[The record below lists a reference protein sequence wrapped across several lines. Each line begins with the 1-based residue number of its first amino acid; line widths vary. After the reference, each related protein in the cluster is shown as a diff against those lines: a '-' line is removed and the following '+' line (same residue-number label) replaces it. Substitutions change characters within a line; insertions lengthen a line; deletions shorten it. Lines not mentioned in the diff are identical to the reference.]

1 MAMLLT
7 IPTIVNELQ
16 DNPKIEQMGVDMPS
30 GAMDGKETRFG
41 TTASTFWSISTTVIS
56 TRSVNSMYDRFMPV
70 SDLSRC
76 RSGDIGLLWGSRRL
90 ISW

>member
-16 DNPKIEQMGVDMPS
+16 GNPKIVQMGVAMPS

-41 TTASTFWSISTTVIS
+41 TTASAFWSISTTVIS
-56 TRSVNSMYDRFMPV
+56 TRSVNSMPV
-70 SDLSRC
+70 SGLSRC
-76 RSGDIGLLWGSRRL
+76 RSDDIGLVGIKAIDLLVSVWF
-90 ISW
+90 